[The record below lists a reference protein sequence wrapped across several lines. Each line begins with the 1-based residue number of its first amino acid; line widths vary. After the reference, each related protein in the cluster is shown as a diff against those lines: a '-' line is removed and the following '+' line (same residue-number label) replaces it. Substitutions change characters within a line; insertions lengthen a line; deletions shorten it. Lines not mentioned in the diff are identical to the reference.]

1 MAIDPKT
8 PFMNREELSPPKT
21 LASSTASLIITR
33 SEISVAT
40 FSSQIAIR
48 RMFLSTTGSCP
59 TGQLRAYSWITW
71 SSSLFLSTT
80 WTAKSLAKA
89 WLTMSRLARS
99 RTQSRLHANVCVE
112 ASTSCSACNTAWRA
126 LRRGLAS
133 SERSTYCS
141 CGAIFFGYPSEDE
154 LSNARAESI
163 SPTAVTRTSLVM
175 RLTIP
180 LRTAPGPNS
189 TKLPT
194 PEFAIYS
201 MDSCQRTQPQS
212 C

>member
-1 MAIDPKT
+1 M
-8 PFMNREELSPPKT
+8 
-21 LASSTASLIITR
+21 
-33 SEISVAT
+33 
-40 FSSQIAIR
+40 R
-48 RMFLSTTGSCP
+48 RIFLSTTGNCP

-71 SSSLFLSTT
+71 SSSFFRSTT
-80 WTAKSLAKA
+80 WDAKFLAKT
-89 WLTMSRLARS
+89 WLAVSRLACS
-99 RTQSRLHANVCVE
+99 RTQSRLHASVCLE

-126 LRRGLAS
+126 LLRGLAS

-141 CGAIFFGYPSEDE
+141 CGAILSGYPSEGGF
-154 LSNARAESI
+154 SNALTESI
-163 SPTAVTRTSLVM
+163 SPTAVTRASLVI

-180 LRTAPGPNS
+180 LRTVPGPNS

-201 MDSCQRTQPQS
+201 MDSCQCTQPQS